1 MISTYEEPKSFESI
15 VRKNSPTVM
24 SIVKNMADE
33 IFTKPT
39 MVDSICNDAH
49 HQIVSVIR
57 GLQRETVLGVVN
69 SIYSGDN
76 KAFTAD
82 LSKLL
87 LVDDMI
93 DNPTPEQ
100 RVLFTA
106 MIHKVVYEI
115 LQGDYS
121 KIDSIFDGMK

>member
-1 MISTYEEPKSFESI
+1 MISKYDEPKSFDSM
-15 VRKNSPTVM
+15 VRKKSPTVM

-39 MVDSICNDAH
+39 MVGSICNDAH
-49 HQIVSVIR
+49 NQIMSVLR
-57 GLQRETVLGVVN
+57 GLQRETVLGVAN

-76 KAFTAD
+76 KAFSAD
-82 LSKLL
+82 VSKLL
-87 LVDDMI
+87 LVGDMI